1 MQCSQCMKEQASWK
15 LASQARARQLVVH
28 RAPMLHSRSWFP
40 GAAYV
45 CPKEAFLAD
54 PKRDE
59 TFKVIDRRPFTPEGE
74 LRKDIPPEERRR
86 EEFAPTPAPVKDA
99 ARGTA
104 PAVPPGPT
112 AGPGMSSLTGT
123 AATPATP
130 GAAEAPASSRGFQ
143 MLVDLLA
150 RNAAALLGGMADPQT
165 GQAYLDL
172 EGGREMI
179 DLLDAL
185 REKTRG
191 NLSAEDD
198 SLLLEVIG
206 SLKLSYMEI
215 SKAAAQAMREKAKGK
230 S

>member
-1 MQCSQCMKEQASWK
+1 
-15 LASQARARQLVVH
+15 
-28 RAPMLHSRSWFP
+28 
-40 GAAYV
+40 
-45 CPKEAFLAD
+45 LAD

-86 EEFAPTPAPVKDA
+86 EEPVPTPAAVKEA
-99 ARGTA
+99 PRNAA
-104 PAVPPGPT
+104 PAASSSGTTPEPG
-112 AGPGMSSLTGT
+112 ASNLTG
-123 AATPATP
+123 AAAAPPAP
-130 GAAEAPASSRGFQ
+130 AAAEVPASSRGFQ

-179 DLLDAL
+179 DLLDVL

-191 NLSAEDD
+191 NLSTEDD

-215 SKAAAQAMREKAKGK
+215 SKAAAQAMREKGKGK
-230 S
+230 P

>member
-1 MQCSQCMKEQASWK
+1 
-15 LASQARARQLVVH
+15 
-28 RAPMLHSRSWFP
+28 
-40 GAAYV
+40 
-45 CPKEAFLAD
+45 
-54 PKRDE
+54 
-59 TFKVIDRRPFTPEGE
+59 
-74 LRKDIPPEERRR
+74 
-86 EEFAPTPAPVKDA
+86 
-99 ARGTA
+99 
-104 PAVPPGPT
+104 
-112 AGPGMSSLTGT
+112 
-123 AATPATP
+123 
-130 GAAEAPASSRGFQ
+130 

-179 DLLDAL
+179 DLLDVL

-230 S
+230 P

>member
-1 MQCSQCMKEQASWK
+1 M
-15 LASQARARQLVVH
+15 
-28 RAPMLHSRSWFP
+28 
-40 GAAYV
+40 
-45 CPKEAFLAD
+45 AD

-86 EEFAPTPAPVKDA
+86 EEPAPAPVKDA
-99 ARGTA
+99 ARSTA
-104 PAVPPGPT
+104 PAAPSGPA
-112 AGPGMSSLTGT
+112 AGSAASSLTST
-123 AATPATP
+123 AAAPTVPAP

-198 SLLLEVIG
+198 GLLLEVIG

-215 SKAAAQAMREKAKGK
+215 SKAATQAMREKAKGK
-230 S
+230 P

>member
-1 MQCSQCMKEQASWK
+1 
-15 LASQARARQLVVH
+15 
-28 RAPMLHSRSWFP
+28 
-40 GAAYV
+40 
-45 CPKEAFLAD
+45 LAD
-54 PKRDE
+54 PKHDE
-59 TFKVIDRRPFTPEGE
+59 SFKVIDRRPFTPEGE

-86 EEFAPTPAPVKDA
+86 EEPAPTPVKEAPRSA
-99 ARGTA
+99 APSA
-104 PAVPPGPT
+104 PPASP
-112 AGPGMSSLTGT
+112 AGPGASSLTDT
-123 AATPATP
+123 SAAPAAP
-130 GAAEAPASSRGFQ
+130 AAGSAEAPASSRGFQ

-179 DLLDAL
+179 DLLDVL

-230 S
+230 P

>member
-1 MQCSQCMKEQASWK
+1 
-15 LASQARARQLVVH
+15 
-28 RAPMLHSRSWFP
+28 
-40 GAAYV
+40 
-45 CPKEAFLAD
+45 LAD

-86 EEFAPTPAPVKDA
+86 EEFQPVPTPVKDA
-99 ARGTA
+99 ARSAA
-104 PAVPPGPT
+104 PAASAGSA
-112 AGPGMSSLTGT
+112 AGPSTSSLTGLTGT
-123 AATPATP
+123 AAAPTAPDA
-130 GAAEAPASSRGFQ
+130 AAEGPASSRGFQ

-179 DLLDAL
+179 DLLDVL

-230 S
+230 P